1 MGPERNKQH
10 IAVITDLEDDMS
22 YLLKSAVSLAK
33 MISGEIEVLSVKKP
47 TQVIGK
53 GNQLSAMRS
62 INQNYILTD
71 KRIKNIVRPI
81 MEKYSVSIN
90 YSSTFGNIKSEIERY
105 LNANKPDILVLGR
118 RKSKPFNTA
127 DDRIINFVLSIFKGT
142 VLIVSPNKGL
152 EPGKKI
158 GIGSLNCSE
167 AAFASSFT
175 EDLFFNA
182 NSSLKSFNLMENSD
196 VKQGVDNVLGR
207 KTINYDFNHSENTV
221 KKLPDYLTKSKIDL
235 LFMER
240 RKREKIS
247 LSKPLSTYNIVRK
260 SDINLLIIG
269 KSHTY
274 YNYNTNLKI
283 A

>member
-1 MGPERNKQH
+1 MDLERNKQH

-22 YLLKSAVSLAK
+22 CLLKSAVSLAK
-33 MISGEIEVLSVKKP
+33 MIGGEIEVLSVTNP
-47 TQVIGK
+47 TAVIGK
-53 GNQLSAMRS
+53 DNQLSAMRS
-62 INQNYILTD
+62 INQNYILKD
-71 KRIKNIVRPI
+71 KQIKNIVLPI
-81 MEKYSVSIN
+81 MEKYSISIN

-105 LNANKPDILVLGR
+105 LNTNKPDILVLGR
-118 RKSKPFNTA
+118 GKSKPFRTA
-127 DDRIINFVLSIFKGT
+127 DDRIINFVLSIFEGT

-167 AAFASSFT
+167 AAFATSFT

-182 NSSLKSFNLMENSD
+182 NSNLKSFNLMGTTDIE
-196 VKQGVDNVLGR
+196 QGVDNVLGR
-207 KTINYDFNHSENTV
+207 KTINYVFNHSENTV

-240 RKREKIS
+240 TKREKIR
-247 LSKPLSTYNIVRK
+247 LSKPISTYDMVRK

-269 KSHTY
+269 KSNAY

>member
-1 MGPERNKQH
+1 MEPARNKQH
-10 IAVITDLEDDMS
+10 IAVITDTEDDMS

-33 MISGEIEVLSVKKP
+33 MISGEIQVLSVKKP
-47 TQVIGK
+47 TQFIGK

-71 KRIKNIVRPI
+71 KRIKNLVLPI
-81 MEKYSVSIN
+81 MEKYDVSIN
-90 YSSTFGNIKSEIERY
+90 YTSTFGNIKSEIERY
-105 LNANKPDILVLGR
+105 LNVNKPDILVLGR
-118 RKSKPFNTA
+118 RKSKAFNTA
-127 DDRIINFVLSIFKGT
+127 DDRIINFVLGIFEGT

-158 GIGSLNCSE
+158 GIGSLNCSK
-167 AAFASSFT
+167 AAFATSFT

-182 NSSLKSFNLMENSD
+182 NSSLKSFNLLDNSD
-196 VKQGVDNVLGR
+196 MEQGIGNVLGR
-207 KTINYDFNHSENTV
+207 KTINYVFDRSENTV

-247 LSKPLSTYNIVRK
+247 LSKPLNTYDIVRN

-269 KSHTY
+269 KSQTY
-274 YNYNTNLKI
+274 YNNNLKI

>member
-1 MGPERNKQH
+1 MGALRNKQQ
-10 IAVITDLEDDMS
+10 IAVITDLEGDIS
-22 YLLKSAVSLAK
+22 YLLKSAVSFAK
-33 MISGEIEVLSVKKP
+33 MINGEIQVLSVKKP

-71 KRIKNIVRPI
+71 KQIKNIVQPI
-81 MEKYSVSIN
+81 MEKYSVPIN

-105 LNANKPDILVLGR
+105 LTANKPDILVLGR
-118 RKSKPFNTA
+118 RKSKPFNTT
-127 DDRIINFVLSIFKGT
+127 DDRIINFVLSIFEGT
-142 VLIVSPNKGL
+142 ILIVSPNKGL

-175 EDLFFNA
+175 KDLFFNT
-182 NSSLKSFNLMENSD
+182 NSSLKSFNLLETST
-196 VKQGVDNVLGR
+196 VKQTTGNILGR
-207 KTINYDFNHSENTV
+207 KTINYVFDHSENTV
-221 KKLPDYLTKSKIDL
+221 KNLPNYLLQSKVDL

-240 RKREKIS
+240 NKREKLS
-247 LSKPLSTYNIVRK
+247 LSKSISPYDIVKK

-269 KSHTY
+269 KSYTY
-274 YNYNTNLKI
+274 YHYNTNLKI

>member
-1 MGPERNKQH
+1 MGALRNKQQ
-10 IAVITDLEDDMS
+10 IAVITDLEDDMP
-22 YLLKSAVSLAK
+22 YLLKSAVSFAK
-33 MISGEIEVLSVKKP
+33 MISGEVQVLSVKKP

-71 KRIKNIVRPI
+71 KRLKSIVLPI

-90 YSSTFGNIKSEIERY
+90 YSSTFGNTKSEIERY
-105 LNANKPDILVLGR
+105 LETHKPDILVLGR

-127 DDRIINFVLSIFKGT
+127 DDRIINFVLNIFEGT

-167 AAFASSFT
+167 AAFATSFT
-175 EDLFFNA
+175 KDLFFNT
-182 NSSLKSFNLMENSD
+182 NSSLKSFNLLETSD
-196 VKQGVDNVLGR
+196 VKQAVGNVLGR
-207 KTINYDFNHSENTV
+207 KTINYVFDHSENTV
-221 KKLPDYLTKSKIDL
+221 KKLPDYLSKSKIDL

-240 RKREKIS
+240 RRREKIS
-247 LSKPLSTYNIVRK
+247 LSKSFSTYDIVRK

-269 KSHTY
+269 KSQTY

>member
-1 MGPERNKQH
+1 MGALRNKQQ
-10 IAVITDLEDDMS
+10 IAVITDLEGDIS
-22 YLLKSAVSLAK
+22 YLLKSAVSFAK
-33 MISGEIEVLSVKKP
+33 MISGEIQVLSVKKP

-71 KRIKNIVRPI
+71 KQIKNIVQPI
-81 MEKYSVSIN
+81 MEKYSVPIN

-105 LNANKPDILVLGR
+105 LTANKPDILVLGR
-118 RKSKPFNTA
+118 RKSKPFNTT
-127 DDRIINFVLSIFKGT
+127 DDRIINFVLSIFEGT
-142 VLIVSPNKGL
+142 ILIVSPNKGL

-175 EDLFFNA
+175 KDLFFNT
-182 NSSLKSFNLMENSD
+182 NSSLKSFNLLETST
-196 VKQGVDNVLGR
+196 VKQATGNILGR
-207 KTINYDFNHSENTV
+207 KTINYVFDHSENTV
-221 KKLPDYLTKSKIDL
+221 KNLPNYLLQSKVDL

-240 RKREKIS
+240 NKREKLS
-247 LSKPLSTYNIVRK
+247 LSKSISPYDIVKK

-269 KSHTY
+269 KSYTY
-274 YNYNTNLKI
+274 YHYNTNLKI